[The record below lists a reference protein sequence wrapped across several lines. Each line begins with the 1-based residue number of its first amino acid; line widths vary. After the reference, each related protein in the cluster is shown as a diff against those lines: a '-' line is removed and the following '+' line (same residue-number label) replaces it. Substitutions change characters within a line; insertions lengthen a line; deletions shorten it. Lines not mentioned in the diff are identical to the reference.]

1 MTRFFLVPY
10 DVTVACAYEKL
21 FHIRTGETIMFEELY
36 NRSEDWLKYA
46 IQINL
51 LHSTKEENAELLK
64 SALQDEKIQQALQDV
79 AAYHETL
86 VTNHKNPM
94 LPIQRLLFL
103 LDLGFDTDIPE
114 IKTAILEILAHRD
127 ETGVYQSMTNVPKH
141 FGGSGEDAFSWC
153 LCDAPLLLLALLKA
167 GVDYRK
173 HIKPGVDYLVSLC
186 RENGFPCAVSLELG
200 KFRGPGRKDDCCPYA
215 TLIMADLLSSI
226 PKYKDSEA
234 ARTSVQSLLNLWEN
248 SLELHSY
255 MFYMG
260 TDFRKLKAPSVWYD
274 IVSVAGVLS
283 KYAFVHTDSHF
294 LEMIDLIKRKQ
305 DENGFFTPES
315 IYTKLKDWD
324 FSQKKATSPYLT
336 YLCIRIFE
344 RLNTDKL

>member
-1 MTRFFLVPY
+1 
-10 DVTVACAYEKL
+10 
-21 FHIRTGETIMFEELY
+21 MFEELY

-79 AAYHETL
+79 AAYHKTI
-86 VTNHKNPM
+86 VASHKNPM

-103 LDLGFDTDIPE
+103 LDLGFDTGIPE
-114 IKTAILEILAHRD
+114 IKMAIDEILAHQD
-127 ETGVYQSMTNVPKH
+127 ENGVYQSMTNVPKH
-141 FGGSGEDAFSWC
+141 FGGTGEDTFSWC

-167 GVDYRK
+167 GVDYQK
-173 HIKPGVDYLVSLC
+173 YIKQGVDYLVSLC
-186 RENGFPCAVSLELG
+186 RENGFPCAVSPELG
-200 KFRGPGRKDDCCPYA
+200 RFRGPGRKDDCCPYA
-215 TLIMADLLSSI
+215 TLIMADLLSYI
-226 PKYKDSEA
+226 PEYKDSEA
-234 ARTSVQSLLNLWEN
+234 ASAAVQSLLNLWET
-248 SLELHSY
+248 SLSQHPY

-260 TDFRKLKAPSVWYD
+260 NDFRKLKAPSCWYD

-283 KYAFVHTDSHF
+283 KYPLAHTDPRF
-294 LEMIDLIKRKQ
+294 LEMINLIKRKQ

-315 IYTKLKDWD
+315 IYTKLNSWD
-324 FSQKKATSPYLT
+324 FSQKKAASPYLT

-344 RLNTDKL
+344 RLETDKV